1 MGQRRMPP
9 SEIGTGASTVALDSV
24 DFRYRRRGRMILE
37 NLSLTLT
44 GESTVIIGPNGAG
57 KSSLLRILAG
67 QLSPTHGQVTSTVSI
82 GYSPQRPVALPAFT
96 VREQVEYCG
105 WLGGL
110 TRAASSGSAKRA
122 LQMVDMDKLEG
133 HRATALSGGQLA
145 RLGIA
150 GALVLDPQVL
160 LLDEPT
166 AALDPV
172 ARSGVTRALVGL
184 VERGT
189 TIIAT
194 SHTASDVGRPFD
206 RLLLMDSGQLTFD
219 GTPQAFLST
228 EHEDVVAAQF
238 SSALRGR

>member
-1 MGQRRMPP
+1 MAGPLLMLA
-9 SEIGTGASTVALDSV
+9 EVG
-24 DFRYRRRGRMILE
+24 FRYGRRGRMVLDDV
-37 NLSLTLT
+37 SLALT
-44 GESTVIIGPNGAG
+44 DESTVIIGPNGAG

-67 QLSPTHGQVTSTVSI
+67 QLSPTRGRVMSTASI

-105 WLGGL
+105 WLGGM
-110 TRAASSGSAKRA
+110 TRKASSASAVRA
-122 LQMVDMDKLEG
+122 MEMVDLRELAG

-150 GALVLDPQVL
+150 GALVLNPRVL

-172 ARSGVTRALVGL
+172 ARSGVTRALIGL

-194 SHTASDVGRPFD
+194 SHTASDVGRPFE
-206 RLLLMDSGQLTFD
+206 RLLLMDSGRLTFD
-219 GTPQAFLST
+219 GTPEAFLST
-228 EHEDVVAAQF
+228 DHEDAVAAQF